1 MSKRILAIN
10 GSYREGGMTDQAIAE
25 AAAALAGAGAE
36 VEIVNLR
43 DYPIEFCTNCRHCA
57 LEPGAAP
64 GRCVIDDG
72 MHDLIDRL
80 EAADAFILAS
90 PTNIGSV
97 TAQFKRFMER
107 LLPYMYWPA
116 DKPWPVSRKAGA
128 KPRPALLVSSSAA
141 PALLGRWLFSC
152 LRQLRTTAETIGA
165 RPVGAVFTGYAAG
178 KPAKGLPGKTR
189 RKLRKT
195 ALRLIES

>member
-1 MSKRILAIN
+1 
-10 GSYREGGMTDQAIAE
+10 MTDQAIAE

-43 DYPIEFCTNCRHCA
+43 DYPIEFCTNCRQCA

-72 MHDLIDRL
+72 MQTLIERI
-80 EAADAFILAS
+80 ESADALVLAS
-90 PTNIGSV
+90 PTNIGTV

-128 KPRPALLVSSSAA
+128 RPRPALLVSSSAA
-141 PALLGRWLFSC
+141 PAFSSR
-152 LRQLRTTAETIGA
+152 LSRPPAFSSGLSGTSTAPIETVA
-165 RPVGAVFTGYAAG
+165 Q
-178 KPAKGLPGKTR
+178 
-189 RKLRKT
+189 
-195 ALRLIES
+195 